1 MDNFGTNP
9 AGSLSEENK
18 AARSLL
24 QLLQQEQ
31 DRLVAAKIDGL
42 VELTEEK
49 AKIVARMTELAN
61 QRHTALASAGFEPK
75 ETGMKAWLEKAASKA
90 ISKSWTELLS
100 LMRHAKEM
108 NRTNGLL
115 INKHLV
121 RNQIALNVLQG
132 TPQGGS
138 FYGPDGQAKPYA
150 SARGLAIG

>member
-1 MDNFGTNP
+1 MDSFGTNP

-49 AKIVARMTELAN
+49 AKIVTRMTELAN
-61 QRHTALASAGFEPK
+61 LRHSALASAGFEPK
-75 ETGMKAWLEKAASKA
+75 ETGMKAWLEKVASKT

-115 INKHLV
+115 ISKHLV

-132 TPQGGS
+132 TPQGGN